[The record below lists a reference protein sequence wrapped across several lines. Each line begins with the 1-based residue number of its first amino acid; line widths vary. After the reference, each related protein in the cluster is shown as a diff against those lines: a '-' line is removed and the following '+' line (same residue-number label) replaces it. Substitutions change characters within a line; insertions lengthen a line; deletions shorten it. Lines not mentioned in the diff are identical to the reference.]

1 MASLSRTHGVYASRL
16 PGRSL
21 TLPSAP
27 PTVGAVEAFL
37 SLADGRWF
45 RVRNGLLIGRY
56 QTCDIVL
63 DDARVS
69 RRHARV
75 IQANGTT
82 ELEDLDSN
90 NGIVRDGTRSDRVRL
105 RPGDLLQLG
114 DSTLHYLEL
123 PDGQVPAGKPG
134 RPEDLRPPVRLAKQ
148 PLPQDDDGLAPAPAA
163 PRRPAQPARAQAND
177 EEADEAEQD
186 DSAEEVAPAPVRRRE
201 PRRRRGANPLVLLFI
216 YAFAFALFT
225 AMAIG
230 VLLVM
235 KQRDPNMDIYRL
247 LEWLRDTFPERFPRP
262 K

>member
-1 MASLSRTHGVYASRL
+1 
-16 PGRSL
+16 
-21 TLPSAP
+21 
-27 PTVGAVEAFL
+27 VEAFL

-75 IQANGTT
+75 IHENGST

-90 NGIVRDGTRSDRVRL
+90 NGIVRDGTRSERLRL
-105 RPGDLLQLG
+105 RPGDVLELG

-123 PDGQVPAGKPG
+123 PDGQLPAGKPG
-134 RPEDLRPPVRLAKQ
+134 RPEDLRPPVSLAKR
-148 PLPQDDDGLAPAPAA
+148 PRSQDDEGLAPAPAG
-163 PRRPAQPARAQAND
+163 RPQPQPARGRPNHAED
-177 EEADEAEQD
+177 EVDPEDDADDE
-186 DSAEEVAPAPVRRRE
+186 PAPSPARRRE
-201 PRRRRGANPLVLLFI
+201 PRRRRGANPIVLLLI

-247 LEWLRDTFPERFPRP
+247 LEWLRDNFPERFPRP